1 MGKNWAIVIGINQY
15 RNLQPLQFAVRDAQL
30 MSDYFRNEVSFQQV
44 YYFTDDSP
52 PIAQDYGSPLDST
65 PTFTTLNRFLRMR
78 FEQKFLETGDNLW
91 FFFAGH
97 GIRHEDRDYLLP
109 LDGDPGDVER
119 SAIPIS
125 YLTERLRRSGADNVV
140 LLLDACRNQGGRA
153 GMGVGEEVPQGV
165 VTLFSCSP
173 RELSYEIE
181 ALQQGAFTHT
191 VLQALRLQGE
201 GNCATV
207 ERLDQFLRVQVPE
220 VNRYYGKPRQTPY
233 ASVEP
238 AAKYHL
244 ILLPRQATLRDAE
257 TLKIEAY
264 KAETERNV
272 ELAEQLWIRVLA
284 VSPADSD
291 AIRGIR
297 RLAQAQL
304 GSNRNRQESRLPT
317 QSRSSSRRGGQM
329 DIPSPPLVLTRRHLL
344 WLGLGGAGVS
354 SALLVKSLLPTT
366 QSNSARES
374 PTLTPPPL
382 PSTSSNVSA
391 SAESPP
397 VSRTIALQPFEFDV
411 MNVNVQGK
419 EIKRQRGKAQFF
431 TEDLGSG
438 SKLEMVSIEGGTF
451 QMGSPASEKEREDRE
466 EQHPV
471 TVKPFF
477 IGKYAVTQEQ
487 WKAVTVLPQV
497 NRELYSDPPKFKGA
511 KRPVEQVTWN
521 DAMEFCD
528 RLSRKT
534 GREYRLPSEAKWEY
548 ACRAGT
554 TTPFHFGETVT
565 TDLANYRGTDDM
577 SLGWSGAYGQ
587 EPIGIYRDQTTQVG
601 SFLPNA
607 YGLYDMHG
615 NVWEWCL
622 DHWHQNYEGAP
633 SDGSAWVNGGNSNY
647 RLVRGGSWNLNPGRC
662 RSAHHFRNEL
672 NFRASDLGF
681 RVVCSSA

>member
-65 PTFTTLNRFLRMR
+65 PTFTTLNRFLRTR
-78 FEQKFLETGDNLW
+78 FEQRFLETGDNLW

-97 GIRHEDRDYLLP
+97 GIRYEDRDYLLP

-125 YLTERLRRSGADNVV
+125 YLTERLRRSGADNIV

-153 GMGVGEEVPQGV
+153 GIGVGEEVPQGV

-173 RELSYEIE
+173 RESSYEIE

-207 ERLDQFLRVQVPE
+207 ERLDQFLHVQVPA
-220 VNRYYGKPRQTPY
+220 VNRRYGKPNQTPY

-244 ILLPRQATLRDAE
+244 ILLPRQATPRDAE
-257 TLKIEAY
+257 TLKMEAY
-264 KAETERNV
+264 KAETEREV

-291 AIRGIR
+291 AINGIR
-297 RLAQAQL
+297 RLAQVQPEL
-304 GSNRNRQESRLPT
+304 THPRQESRLPT
-317 QSRSSSRRGGQM
+317 QSRSSSQE
-329 DIPSPPLVLTRRHLL
+329 DQTVTSSPPFVLTRRHLL
-344 WLGLGGAGVS
+344 WLGLGGAGAS
-354 SALLVKSLLPTT
+354 SVLLVKALLPIIS
-366 QSNSARES
+366 SNSARES
-374 PTLTPPPL
+374 STPTTPSL
-382 PSTSSNVSA
+382 PSTSSNGSAPVKSPSVSQIT
-391 SAESPP
+391 
-397 VSRTIALQPFEFDV
+397 RLQPFEFDV
-411 MNVNVQGK
+411 VRVNAQGI
-419 EIKRQRGKAQFF
+419 EIKRQRGKAEAL

-438 SKLEMVSIEGGTF
+438 INLEMVSIAGGTF
-451 QMGSPASEKEREDRE
+451 QMGSPAGEKAREDRE

-477 IGKYAVTQEQ
+477 TGKYAVIQSQ
-487 WKAVTVLPQV
+487 WKAVAGLPQV
-497 NRELYSDPPKFKGA
+497 KQTLDPNPSRFKGA
-511 KRPVEQVTWN
+511 NRPVEQVTWK
-521 DAMEFCD
+521 DAVEFCD

-534 GREYRLPSEAKWEY
+534 GRQYRLPSETEWEY
-548 ACRAGT
+548 VCRAGT
-554 TTPFHFGETVT
+554 TTPFYFGETIT
-565 TDLANYRGTDDM
+565 TDLANYRGTDNP
-577 SLGWSGAYGQ
+577 SLGGSGSYGQ
-587 EPIGIYRDQTTQVG
+587 EPKGIYREQTTNVG
-601 SFLPNA
+601 SFPPNA

-622 DHWHQNYEGAP
+622 DYWHENYEGAP
-633 SDGSAWVNGGNSNY
+633 TNGSTWVTDGDSNR
-647 RLVRGGSWNLNPGRC
+647 RLLRGGSWSRNPQDC
-662 RSAHHFRNEL
+662 RSAFRNSFGL
-672 NFRASDLGF
+672 DGKYVNIGF
-681 RVVCSSA
+681 RVVCTL